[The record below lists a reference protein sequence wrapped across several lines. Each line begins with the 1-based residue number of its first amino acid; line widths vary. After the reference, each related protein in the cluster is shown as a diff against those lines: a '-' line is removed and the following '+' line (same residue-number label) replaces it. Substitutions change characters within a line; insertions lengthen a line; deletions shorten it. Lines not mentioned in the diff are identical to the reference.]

1 MAWRGRSGSVDG
13 GFGLRICSIFLD
25 KCCLNRMEKSISF
38 RGRTGGKLSGTE
50 VNDRTLAR
58 KTGARHDIRK
68 MYMSGAH
75 VQCRTCETLSHLD
88 PYMCLTSQLPTWPDV
103 STG

>member
-1 MAWRGRSGSVDG
+1 
-13 GFGLRICSIFLD
+13 
-25 KCCLNRMEKSISF
+25 MEDLVYVFAQFSWTNVVLIGWKNSLSF
-38 RGRTGGKLSGTE
+38 RGRTGGKLTGTE

-88 PYMCLTSQLPTWPDV
+88 PCMCLTSQLPTWPDV